1 MLKFILISS
10 LTCAASLPA
19 FCTWAAP
26 PVANKNGSAATFDW
40 LDLRR
45 QGPNALLQAAAR
57 VNAPELWQATYL
69 ANLPTKHALYGLSL
83 TVARAPS
90 PAVAKA
96 KGPTA
101 GPDAA
106 ATTAGSLLVRFNGPA
121 KLKGVGVVAVNGKIW
136 LRLPTKAAGPEI
148 HADLFQNI
156 DALGVPLAVFVAAD
170 TKALFTLVSE
180 GEFDDVGML
189 RMKPIYEAGPGLE
202 PMKLGLSKN
211 NGAFVALEVTDL
223 QGKPKAGL
231 LWLDT
236 TIDDGLAVHKRLR
249 LRPVNEANAIELE
262 LVELRRGKAAGK
274 IKFVPADLK

>member
-1 MLKFILISS
+1 MLKQLPILA
-10 LTCAASLPA
+10 LCCALLCGPTRAL
-19 FCTWAAP
+19 AAQ

-45 QGPNALLQAAAR
+45 QGPLALLQAAAR
-57 VNAPELWQATYL
+57 VNAPELWIATYA
-69 ANLPTKHALYGLSL
+69 ANLPPKHPLFGLSL
-83 TVARAPS
+83 TVARAPGTA
-90 PAVAKA
+90 AVKP
-96 KGPTA
+96 KG
-101 GPDAA
+101 AA
-106 ATTAGSLLVRFNGPA
+106 AAPEAAAALGSLLVRFDGPP
-121 KLKGVGVVAVNGKIW
+121 KLKGVGVLAANGKIW
-136 LRLPTKAAGPEI
+136 LRLPAKAAKPET
-148 HADLFQNI
+148 HPDLFQNI
-156 DALGVPLAVFVAAD
+156 EALGVPLAVFVAAD

-223 QGKPKAGL
+223 QGKPKAGV

-249 LRPVNEANAIELE
+249 VRPVNEANAIELE
-262 LVELRRGKAAGK
+262 LIELRRGKAAGK
-274 IKFVPADLK
+274 IKFVPAELK